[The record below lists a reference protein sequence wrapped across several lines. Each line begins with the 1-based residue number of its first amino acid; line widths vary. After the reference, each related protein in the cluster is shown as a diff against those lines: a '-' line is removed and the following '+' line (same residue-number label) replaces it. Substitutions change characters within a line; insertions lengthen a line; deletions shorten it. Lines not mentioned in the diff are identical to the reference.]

1 MFNPSRKRIKVI
13 FPAENPGMIFDPK
26 NVFTLK
32 TDALRKFLTQY
43 NDVETLRCLEYSKYL
58 LDEEDKNIIKK
69 KARDLDTGAYAV
81 DRNISV
87 NNDIES
93 EMLYLKGF

>member
-1 MFNPSRKRIKVI
+1 
-13 FPAENPGMIFDPK
+13 MIFDPK

>member
-1 MFNPSRKRIKVI
+1 M
-13 FPAENPGMIFDPK
+13 G
-26 NVFTLK
+26 
-32 TDALRKFLTQY
+32 
-43 NDVETLRCLEYSKYL
+43 
-58 LDEEDKNIIKK
+58 KNIIKK